1 MNDPH
6 FIYLLDLV
14 FLCIIIVSFIVINY
28 QIHIQDKIKNK
39 EQIKNSLFDMIT
51 CTFIA
56 FFLITILIFGSKYG
70 LKKAF
75 IIWCI
80 LNIITPVPETGLMV
94 SLPLN
99 KYYDINL
106 ILSQIIITIVSVF
119 TIFFTYSDKY
129 YNSFELGKYFVK
141 LLKNKR
147 LLILLS
153 IISTFIGL
161 IIFQKELDFYYK
173 QKEFT
178 HLLPLL
184 LSYTIIVILYL
195 NLFFNMK

>member
-119 TIFFTYSDKY
+119 TIFFTYNQKY

-141 LLKNKR
+141 LLNNKR

-161 IIFQKELDFYYK
+161 IIIQKELDFYYK

>member
-1 MNDPH
+1 MNDPY
-6 FIYLLDLV
+6 FIYFLDLI
-14 FLCIIIVSFIVINY
+14 FLSIIIISFIVINY

-39 EQIKNSLFDMIT
+39 EQIKNSLFDIVT
-51 CTFIA
+51 CIFIV
-56 FFLITILIFGSKYG
+56 FFFITILIFGSKYG
-70 LKKAF
+70 FKKAF

-80 LNIITPVPETGLMV
+80 LNLITPVPESGLMI
-94 SLPLN
+94 SLPLH

-106 ILSQIIITIVSVF
+106 IVSQIIITSVSIF
-119 TIFFTYSDKY
+119 TIFFTYNQKY
-129 YNSFELGKYFVK
+129 YNSFEFGKYFVK
-141 LLKNKR
+141 LLNNKR

-153 IISTFIGL
+153 IVSTFIGL

-184 LSYTIIVILYL
+184 LSYTIIVLLYL
-195 NLFFNMK
+195 NIYFNMK